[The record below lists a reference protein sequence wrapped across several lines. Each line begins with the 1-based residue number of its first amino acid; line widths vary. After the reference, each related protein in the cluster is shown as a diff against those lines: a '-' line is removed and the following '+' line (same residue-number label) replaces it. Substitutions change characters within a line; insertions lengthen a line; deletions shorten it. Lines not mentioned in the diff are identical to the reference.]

1 MEPYETLQDRPLCV
15 KGDVVAELTVVFGN
29 KREERALK
37 LIAPFTRAF
46 RLHEIHE
53 FIVTDEENVRPG
65 TTANRVAYLCYA
77 EIKRGGAIMFGD
89 KAVIGGKVIGEV
101 VGFDETH
108 MPNHINVIL
117 HSREFKSGFELGLS
131 VGQQMVITDKVL
143 I

>member
-1 MEPYETLQDRPLCV
+1 MEPYEKLQDRPLCV
-15 KGDVVAELTVVFGN
+15 KGDVVAELVVVFGN
-29 KREERALK
+29 KREDRGLK
-37 LIAPFTRAF
+37 LIAPFTRAI

-53 FIVTDEENVRPG
+53 FIITDEENVRPG

-131 VGQQMVITDKVL
+131 VGQQMVITGKV
-143 I
+143 